1 VAQGLKQLLRREA
14 AAFDLAF
21 LVTLGLGGGVILY
34 FGSPDEPGLVAP
46 LALASLA
53 GLSAFLLR
61 AHRPTFALVLSVAC
75 LACGFAA
82 ARVRTILVAAPVLAR
97 PMTALVSGV
106 VLSVDPKATG
116 GARLLVKPAEIAGLD
131 GSLTPGLIR
140 LTARSATDLE
150 PGDSILVKAALKPP
164 SAPVIPGGF
173 DFARSAYFDGIGAI
187 GFTLGKVERP
197 AAPPTVLAW
206 HERFLVAL
214 DRSRNELTNRI
225 ATVIGGENGAVAASQ
240 VTGKRSLI
248 PEEANEALRAAG
260 LYHVVSISGLHM
272 ALFAGALFWLI
283 RALLALS
290 MRLALTRP
298 LKTLAAILSLVPAA
312 AYTVFSGA
320 EVATLRSFVMTAI
333 VLIAVALRRT
343 AVTRRNVALAACLVM
358 LTTPEQL
365 MGPSFQ
371 MSFAAVA
378 MMVAWYDRP
387 RARRQG
393 RDGGLLERAGASMLT
408 ALLALLV
415 TTMIA
420 SLATAPF
427 ASYHFHRLT
436 LQSLAANLLATPIV
450 SGLIMPLALVA
461 LVLEPLGY
469 GSVAWTAM
477 GVAVGWFMSIA
488 RLVASW
494 PGADLIVPQV
504 PAASL
509 GALSLAVIL
518 LALLRTKLAFIAALP
533 AAIGLALMA
542 GAERPVAVV
551 GANGYAALVREGSR
565 IHVIAT
571 SQDSFAVREWL
582 LAMGER
588 APPDAPAIRSGVS
601 CDKEGC
607 SAPLSP
613 PLASGARL
621 FLDRTANAVE
631 EDCGRVAILVSPL
644 RVPDRCRTDGHLVLD
659 RAALVQAG
667 SIALHLLSPEEAG
680 SHSAPRWRIVTA
692 REPGLVRPW
701 TGPAARAAVVPWS
714 ADKRAQATEALP
726 RVSEAPP
733 DAAAVEA
740 RERLIDA
747 PPIDPAEDLP

>member
-1 VAQGLKQLLRREA
+1 VPGERGPPARSEAIGALAAVLGRRSPALPADRLGGRGLRDIAYAMAQRLRQLLRREA

-34 FGSPDEPGLVAP
+34 FRSPEEPGLIAL

-53 GLSAFLLR
+53 GLSAFGLR
-61 AHRPTFALVLSVAC
+61 AYRPLFVVVLSITC
-75 LACGFAA
+75 LAGGFAA
-82 ARVRTILVAAPVLAR
+82 AKIRTILVAAPVLAR

-106 VLSVDPKATG
+106 VLSVDQRATG

-131 GSLTPGLIR
+131 GSLTPRLIR
-140 LTARSATDLE
+140 LTARSVTDLE
-150 PGDSILVKAALKPP
+150 PGDGILVKAALKPP

-173 DFARSAYFDGIGAI
+173 DFARHAYFNGIGAI
-187 GFTLGKVERP
+187 GFTLGKIERP
-197 AAPPTVLAW
+197 APPTMPAW

-248 PEEANEALRAAG
+248 PEEASDALRAAG

-290 MRLALTRP
+290 IRLALSTP
-298 LKTLAAILSLVPAA
+298 LKTLAAVLSLVPAA

-378 MMVAWYDRP
+378 MMVAWHDRP

-393 RDGGLLERAGASMLT
+393 RDGGLAERAGASVLT
-408 ALLALLV
+408 ALTALLV
-415 TTMIA
+415 TTLIA

-461 LVLEPLGY
+461 LVLEPFGY

-494 PGADLIVPQV
+494 PGSDLIVPQV

-509 GALSLAVIL
+509 GALSLALIL
-518 LALLRTKLAFIAALP
+518 LAFLRTKLALLAALP
-533 AAIGLALMA
+533 AAIGIAMMA
-542 GAERPVAVV
+542 GAERPVAVI

-588 APPDAPAIRSGVS
+588 AQPDAPAIRSGVS

-607 SAPLSP
+607 SAPQSSHALS
-613 PLASGARL
+613 
-621 FLDRTANAVE
+621 
-631 EDCGRVAILVSPL
+631 
-644 RVPDRCRTDGHLVLD
+644 
-659 RAALVQAG
+659 
-667 SIALHLLSPEEAG
+667 
-680 SHSAPRWRIVTA
+680 
-692 REPGLVRPW
+692 
-701 TGPAARAAVVPWS
+701 
-714 ADKRAQATEALP
+714 ALP
-726 RVSEAPP
+726 SY
-733 DAAAVEA
+733 
-740 RERLIDA
+740 L
-747 PPIDPAEDLP
+747 